1 MPPLREE
8 DVDPDPI
15 RQFQRWYD
23 DAEARGVLAPDA
35 MIVASATP
43 DGRPS
48 ARAVLL
54 RGLDERGFAFFTNF
68 ESRKG
73 RELDANP
80 HAAVLFHWPEVHR
93 QVRATG
99 SIERV
104 SQAESEAYW
113 NNRPRAS
120 RISAWASAQSEP
132 IGSRDELE
140 ARARTPRSA
149 SATVTCR
156 SLRSGVASGSH
167 PTSSSSGSTA
177 TIACTTACGTRAPT
191 TARGWSNVSSRERDR
206 ALIGCRP
213 MRRSIDDA
221 LDDHPADDDERPPVS
236 WAVALTDDCDA
247 CGDGELRVVLTVE
260 EAGRAG
266 LGIIAHLAPDTA
278 RRLRAAIAAALRE
291 AGEDPGP

>member
-1 MPPLREE
+1 MPS
-8 DVDPDPI
+8 I
-15 RQFQRWYD
+15 
-23 DAEARGVLAPDA
+23 
-35 MIVASATP
+35 
-43 DGRPS
+43 
-48 ARAVLL
+48 
-54 RGLDERGFAFFTNF
+54 TNF

-80 HAAVLFHWPEVHR
+80 HAAILFHWPEVHR

-99 SIERV
+99 ARRTRV
-104 SQAESEAYW
+104 AAESEAYW

-132 IGSRDELE
+132 IASREELE
-140 ARARTPRSA
+140 ARAAEAEARFGDGDVPLPPFWGGYRLVPDELELWEHRDDRLHDRCA
-149 SATVTCR
+149 
-156 SLRSGVASGSH
+156 
-167 PTSSSSGSTA
+167 
-177 TIACTTACGTRAPT
+177 TRAPT
-191 TARGWSNVSSRERDR
+191 TVAGSSTVSSRE
-206 ALIGCRP
+206 AAIAGLLGCRG

-247 CGDGELRVVLTVE
+247 CGEGELRVVLTVE

>member
-15 RQFQRWYD
+15 EQFRRWYD
-23 DAEARGVLAPDA
+23 DAGSRGVLAPDA

-54 RGLDERGFAFFTNF
+54 RGLDERGFAFYTNF

-80 HAAVLFHWPEVHR
+80 HAAILFHWPEVHR

-99 SIERV
+99 PVERV

-120 RISAWASAQSEP
+120 RISAWASAQSET
-132 IGSRDELE
+132 IASREQLE
-140 ARARTPRSA
+140 ARAA
-149 SATVTCR
+149 EAE
-156 SLRSGVASGSH
+156 
-167 PTSSSSGSTA
+167 
-177 TIACTTACGTRAPT
+177 
-191 TARGWSNVSSRERDR
+191 ARF
-206 ALIGCRP
+206 
-213 MRRSIDDA
+213 
-221 LDDHPADDDERPPVS
+221 
-236 WAVALTDDCDA
+236 
-247 CGDGELRVVLTVE
+247 GDGEVPLPPFWGGYR
-260 EAGRAG
+260 
-266 LGIIAHLAPDTA
+266 LAPHELELWEHRDD
-278 RRLRAAIAAALRE
+278 RLHDRLRYTRTDDDDWVIDRLQ
-291 AGEDPGP
+291 P